1 MNDHFY
7 PLSVD
12 LLYGRIRQELKT
24 RNSIF
29 GIPKSLFYQANG
41 TPHLQSQIFGHGL
54 SNPLGVAAGPHTQ
67 LAQNII
73 GAWLCGAR
81 YIELKTIQTLDEL
94 EIPKPC
100 IDMQD
105 EGYNCEWSQE
115 LKIRQSFDEYLN
127 AWIIIHLLQKELG
140 MKNETGTV
148 FNMSAGYNLEGIKKE
163 NVQWFFA
170 QMNDCSVQLAEK
182 KEQLKPIFPNIDE
195 ISIPSKIS
203 DNITL
208 STMHGC
214 PADEIESIAI
224 YLLKDK
230 GLHTYVK
237 LNPTLLGPD
246 RLREI
251 LNKQLKFDTIIPD
264 EAFHHDLKYP
274 DALNIIRTL
283 QKTASECK
291 LQFGLKLSNTLEAL
305 NHKSVFGS
313 DIENMYM
320 SGRALHPLTVNL
332 ANKLQNEFHGNL
344 SLSFSGGADAFN
356 ISDLLSCG
364 FTTVTVCS
372 DLLKPG
378 GVMRLAQY
386 FEEIDKIFKASG
398 TLNIHDFVTS
408 RGKETDFTK
417 AVVKNLENYALRLTE
432 NKAYRQESMHQPNIK
447 SKRKLEAFNCI
458 SAPCMDECATHQ
470 DIPRYLHHTANARF
484 DKAIETILLTN
495 PFPSVTGMVCDH
507 LCQTKCTRIHYD
519 QSLLIREVK
528 RFLSEQENITI
539 TPSANNNIK
548 VAMIGAGPSGMS
560 CAYYLALAGCKVD
573 VYEAK
578 SEAGGMVHYAIP
590 GFRLTDQALKKD
602 ISRITNLGVQMHFD
616 HPVDR
621 EEFTKLR
628 ESADYVYVAA
638 GAQLSAKL
646 FDENIQPE
654 GLLDPLDFLYKAKE
668 GVPTGA
674 GKKILII
681 GGGNTAMDAARTAW
695 RLTAPDG
702 NVQVV
707 YRRTLRDM
715 PADQGEI
722 KAVLEEGILINELIS
737 PVSIEVESG
746 KVVGLRCVMMKIG
759 AKGDDGRQTVEL
771 IPASE
776 FVIPCDTII
785 PATGQNTELGFL
797 PAGFEFSKKLSY
809 QTSLDKVFMGG
820 DALRGAATAIKA
832 IGDGRK
838 VAEEIL
844 KSAGLS
850 QKQNVKSTKGRSRDE
865 LFLQRTRRAFAPSVM
880 ELEVAERRNFNLLS
894 QTMAEDLIRKESERC
909 LQCDELCSI
918 CTTVCPNFA
927 NVAWTSEIV
936 SYPIEKA
943 VLVKDEIR
951 INQTGTIEISQK
963 EQILNIANFCN
974 ECGNCSTFC
983 PSSGAPYKHKPKVHL
998 TTDSFGSSPE
1008 GYFYDDEFERLMFKN
1023 QLGLATLSEN
1033 ENSYL
1038 FDNEEVFVYLKKN
1051 SMRIESMVFKTNQ
1064 TKEFS
1069 TQTAITMKLV
1079 FDGIKFMQNA
1089 TQKDEVEV

>member
-7 PLSVD
+7 PLPVD
-12 LLYGRIRQELKT
+12 QLYERIKQELKN
-24 RNSIF
+24 RKSIF
-29 GIPKSLFYQANG
+29 GIPRSLFFDANQHQ
-41 TPHLQSQIFGHGL
+41 HLQSHIFEHGL

-94 EIPKPC
+94 EIAKPC

-115 LKIRQSFDEYLN
+115 LRIRHSFDEYLN
-127 AWIIIHLLQKELG
+127 AWIIIHLLQHELG
-140 MKNETGTV
+140 MKSETGTV
-148 FNMSAGYNLEGIKKE
+148 FNMSAGYNLEGIKEE

-170 QMNDCSVQLAEK
+170 QMNDCSAQMTEK
-182 KEQLKPIFPNIDE
+182 KELLRPIFPKIDE
-195 ISIPSKIS
+195 IAIPSKIS

-214 PADEIESIAI
+214 PAGEIESIAT

-237 LNPTLLGPD
+237 LNPTLLGPE

-251 LNKQLKFDTIIPD
+251 LNNQLKFDTIVPD
-264 EAFHHDLKYP
+264 EAFHHDLKFP
-274 DALNIIRTL
+274 DALNIIRSL
-283 QKTASECK
+283 QKTARKCN
-291 LQFGLKLSNTLEAL
+291 LQFGLKLSNTLEAI
-305 NHKSVFGS
+305 NHKSIFGS

-332 ANKLQNEFHGNL
+332 ADQLQKEFKGSL
-344 SLSFSGGADAFN
+344 SISFSGGADAFN
-356 ISDLLSCG
+356 ISDLLACG

-386 FEEIDKIFKASG
+386 FEEIDRNFEKSGATNIQGFVKIKGQDSDSVKAA
-398 TLNIHDFVTS
+398 T
-408 RGKETDFTK
+408 
-417 AVVKNLENYALRLTE
+417 KNLENYALMVVE
-432 NKAYRQESMHQPNIK
+432 NPAYRQESIHQPNIK
-447 SKRKLEAFNCI
+447 SKRKLEAFDCI
-458 SAPCMDECATHQ
+458 SAPCMDACATQQ
-470 DIPRYLHHTANARF
+470 DIPRYLHHTAHGNY
-484 DKAIETILLTN
+484 DKAIETILQTN

-507 LCQTKCTRIHYD
+507 LCQTKCTRMHYD

-528 RFLSEQENITI
+528 RFLSEKEDIII
-539 TPSANNNIK
+539 TPSEQNGTKIAI
-548 VAMIGAGPSGMS
+548 IGAGPSGLS
-560 CAYYLALAGCKVD
+560 CAYYLALAGCQVE
-573 VYEAK
+573 VFEAK
-578 SEAGGMVHYAIP
+578 PEAGGMVQYAIP
-590 GFRLTDQALKKD
+590 GFRLTDQALEKD
-602 ISRITNLGVQMHFD
+602 ISRITALGVQIHFN

-628 ESADYVYVAA
+628 ESADYIYVAA
-638 GAQLSAKL
+638 GARLSASL
-646 FDENIQPE
+646 FDENLHPE
-654 GLLDPLDFLYKAKE
+654 GLLDPLEFLFKVKAGE
-668 GVPTGA
+668 PSGA
-674 GKKILII
+674 GKNILII

-702 NVQVV
+702 SVQVV
-707 YRRTLRDM
+707 YRRTLQDM

-722 KAVLEEGILINELIS
+722 KAVLEEGIRIFELVS
-737 PVSIEVESG
+737 PVSVVEEVG
-746 KVVGLRCVMMKIG
+746 KVTGLKCVRMKTG
-759 AKGDDGRQTVEL
+759 GKGEDGRQTVEI
-771 IPASE
+771 IPDSE

-785 PATGQNTELGFL
+785 PATGQATDLGFL
-797 PAGFEFSKKLSY
+797 PADFELTKKFSY
-809 QTSLDKVFMGG
+809 RTSLEKVFIGG

-838 VAEEIL
+838 VAEEII
-844 KSAGLS
+844 KSAGIN
-850 QKQNVKSTKGRSRDE
+850 QKLIEKPTKGSSRDE
-865 LFLQRTRRAFAPSVM
+865 LFLQRSRRAIAPSIV
-880 ELEVAERRNFNLLS
+880 ELHATERRNFSLVS
-894 QTMAEDLIRKESERC
+894 QALPEDLIRKESERC
-909 LQCDELCSI
+909 IQCDELCSI

-936 SYPIEKA
+936 SFPIEKA

-951 INQTGTIEISQK
+951 INQTGTFEITQK

-983 PSSGAPYKHKPKVHL
+983 PSSGAPYKHKPKLHL
-998 TTDSFGSSPE
+998 TRESFDKSTE
-1008 GYFYDDEFERLMFKN
+1008 GYFYDDEFDRLMFKN

-1033 ENSYL
+1033 EKFYL
-1038 FDNEEVFVYLKKN
+1038 FDNEEVFVYLKKK
-1051 SMRIESMVFKTNQ
+1051 SMGIESMVYKTAK

-1069 TQTAITMKLV
+1069 TQTAITMRMVMEGVGKS
-1079 FDGIKFMQNA
+1079 
-1089 TQKDEVEV
+1089 T

>member
-12 LLYGRIRQELKT
+12 QLYGRIRQELKT
-24 RNSIF
+24 RDSIF
-29 GIPKSLFYQANG
+29 GIPRSLFFNANDNK
-41 TPHLQSQIFGHGL
+41 HLQSNIFGHGL

-94 EIPKPC
+94 EIAKPC

-127 AWIIIHLLQKELG
+127 AWIIIHLLQQEMG
-140 MKNETGTV
+140 MKAETGTV
-148 FNMSAGYNLEGIKKE
+148 FNMSAGYNLEGIKKD

-170 QMNDCSVQLAEK
+170 QMKDCSLHLAEK
-182 KEQLKPIFPNIDE
+182 KELLKPLFPGIDE
-195 ISIPSKIS
+195 LDIPSMIS

-214 PADEIESIAI
+214 PADEIESIAV

-251 LNKQLKFDTIIPD
+251 LNLQLKFDTIVPD
-264 EAFHHDLKYP
+264 EAFHHDLNYP

-283 QKTASECK
+283 QTTANECD

-320 SGRALHPLTVNL
+320 SGRALHPITMNL
-332 ANKLQNEFHGNL
+332 AAQLQKEFNG
-344 SLSFSGGADAFN
+344 SLLISFSGGADAFN
-356 ISDLLSCG
+356 VSDLLACG

-386 FEEIDKIFKASG
+386 FEEIDKNFETSGATDIQGFVKSKGQDSDSVIAAS
-398 TLNIHDFVTS
+398 
-408 RGKETDFTK
+408 
-417 AVVKNLENYALRLTE
+417 KNLENYAMKVAE
-432 NKAYRQESMHQPNIK
+432 NQAYRQESIHQPNIK
-447 SKRKLEAFNCI
+447 SKRKLEAFDCI
-458 SAPCMDECATHQ
+458 SAPCMDACATQQ
-470 DIPRYLHHTANARF
+470 DIPRYLNQTAHGYF
-484 DKAIETILLTN
+484 DKAIETILQTN

-528 RFLSEQENITI
+528 RFLSEQDNITI
-539 TPSANNNIK
+539 TPSANNEIR
-548 VAMIGAGPSGMS
+548 VAVIGAGPSGLS
-560 CAYYLALAGCKVD
+560 CAYYLALAGCQVE
-573 VYEAK
+573 VFEAK
-578 SEAGGMVHYAIP
+578 SKAGGMVQYAIP
-590 GFRLTDQALKKD
+590 GFRLTDQALEKD
-602 ISRITNLGVQMHFD
+602 ISRITALGVQLHFD
-616 HPVDR
+616 HPVER
-621 EEFTKLR
+621 EEFIKIR
-628 ESADYVYVAA
+628 ESADYVYVAS
-638 GAQLSAKL
+638 GAQLSAHL
-646 FDENIQPE
+646 FDENLHPA
-654 GLLDPLDFLYKAKE
+654 GLLDPLEFLFNVKAAKS
-668 GVPTGA
+668 TGS
-674 GKKILII
+674 GKNFLVI

-702 NVQVV
+702 IVQVV
-707 YRRTLRDM
+707 YRRTLQDM

-722 KAVLEEGILINELIS
+722 KAVLEEGISISELVS
-737 PVSIEVESG
+737 PVSMELDAG
-746 KVVGLRCVMMKIG
+746 KVTGLKCVRMKRG
-759 AKGDDGRQTVEL
+759 EKGEDGRQTVEI
-771 IPASE
+771 IPGSE
-776 FVIPCDTII
+776 FVISCDTII
-785 PATGQNTELGFL
+785 PATGQATDLGFL
-797 PAGFEFSKKLSY
+797 PTDFELTKKQSY
-809 QTSLDKVFMGG
+809 RTSLEKVFIGG

-838 VAEEIL
+838 VAEEII
-844 KSAGLS
+844 KSAGINL
-850 QKQNVKSTKGRSRDE
+850 KMNGKEPKGNLRNE
-865 LFLQRTRRAFAPSVM
+865 LFLQRSRRSFAPSII
-880 ELEVAERRNFNLLS
+880 ELQAGERRNFKLLS
-894 QTMAEDLIRKESERC
+894 QTLAEDLIRKESERC

-927 NVAWTSEIV
+927 NIAWTSEIV

-951 INQTGTIEISQK
+951 IIQSGTFEITQK

-983 PSSGAPYKHKPKVHL
+983 PTSGAPYKHKPKLHL
-998 TTDSFGSSPE
+998 TRDSFSSSPE
-1008 GYFYDDEFERLMFKN
+1008 GYFYDDEFDRLMFKN
-1023 QLGLATLSEN
+1023 QSGLATLSEN
-1033 ENSYL
+1033 EKFYL
-1038 FDNEEVFVYLKKN
+1038 FDNEDVFVYLKKK
-1051 SMRIESMVFKTNQ
+1051 SMGIESMVFKTAK

-1069 TQTAITMKLV
+1069 TQTAITMKMVLEGV
-1079 FDGIKFMQNA
+1079 KSW
-1089 TQKDEVEV
+1089 E